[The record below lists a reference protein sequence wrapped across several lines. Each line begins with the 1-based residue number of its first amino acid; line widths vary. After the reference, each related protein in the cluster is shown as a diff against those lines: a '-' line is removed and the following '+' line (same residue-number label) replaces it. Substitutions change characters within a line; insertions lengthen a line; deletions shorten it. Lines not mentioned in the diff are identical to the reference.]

1 MLNRIDILIVFMLDK
16 SKNDMKH
23 LLLVIGLVFIFAMQ
37 VYSQHQYTD
46 VIYLK
51 NGKVVKGKIKKVE
64 NQIIEFET
72 LNHTSLSL
80 GINEIEQIRNE
91 RVADVESPENAELKY
106 KYKGFVR
113 FVELARTVGTGNIMT
128 RFGGLRNTMQGQ
140 EISFSYSYALL
151 PSFYAGLG
159 TGYSK
164 QGNLQ
169 LIPIF
174 LDLRTDFAN
183 GKWRPFFNFRS
194 GHSFG
199 WAENRQ
205 GTNNAGF
212 MVQGN
217 LGIRLMLDHAKSA
230 YFAVGLKSQQIQV
243 NYFLVRNNGSP
254 VLFSERLAHQ
264 FIGFHGGFSF

>member
-1 MLNRIDILIVFMLDK
+1 MLNRIYILLVFKADK
-16 SKNDMKH
+16 SKNDMKYI
-23 LLLVIGLVFIFAMQ
+23 LLGICLVFIFATQ
-37 VYSQHQYTD
+37 AYCQHEYAD

-51 NGKVVKGKIKKVE
+51 NGKVVKGKIKKIE
-64 NQIIEFET
+64 NQIVEFET
-72 LNHTSLSL
+72 LNHTTLSL
-80 GINEIEQIRNE
+80 GIKEIEHIRNE
-91 RVADVESPENAELKY
+91 RITDVKNPQNAELH
-106 KYKGFVR
+106 KGFVR
-113 FVELARTVGTGNIMT
+113 FVELAHTVGTGNIMT

-140 EISFSYSYALL
+140 EISFSYSYAVL

-169 LIPIF
+169 LIPVF

-183 GKWRPFFNFRS
+183 GKWRPFFNLRT

-212 MVQGN
+212 MIQGN
-217 LGIRLMLDHAKSA
+217 LGIRLMLDRVKSA
-230 YFAVGLKSQQIQV
+230 YFSIGLKSQQIQV
-243 NYFLVRNNGSP
+243 NYFLIRNNGSP
-254 VLFSERLAHQ
+254 VPFSERLGHQ
-264 FIGFHGGFSF
+264 FITFHGGFSF

>member
-1 MLNRIDILIVFMLDK
+1 
-16 SKNDMKH
+16 MKYI
-23 LLLVIGLVFIFAMQ
+23 LLVIGLVFIFSMQ
-37 VYSQHQYTD
+37 ARCQHQYAD

-51 NGKVVKGKIKKVE
+51 NGKVVKGKIKKIE

-72 LNHTSLSL
+72 LNHTALSL
-80 GINEIEQIRNE
+80 VINEIEQIRNE
-91 RVADVESPENAELKY
+91 RVEGVESPKSAESTCT
-106 KYKGFVR
+106 GFVR
-113 FVELARTVGTGNIMT
+113 FVELAHTVGTGNIMT

-140 EISFSYSYALL
+140 EINFSYNYALS
-151 PSFYAGLG
+151 PSLYIGLG

-174 LDLRTDFAN
+174 LDLRTDFAK

-199 WAENRQ
+199 WSENRQ
-205 GTNNAGF
+205 GTDNAGF

-217 LGIRLMLDHAKSA
+217 VGIRLMLNHSKSA
-230 YFAVGLKSQQIQV
+230 YFSIGLKSQQIQV
-243 NYFLVRNNGSP
+243 NYFIIRNNGSP
-254 VLFSERLAHQ
+254 VPFSERLGHQ